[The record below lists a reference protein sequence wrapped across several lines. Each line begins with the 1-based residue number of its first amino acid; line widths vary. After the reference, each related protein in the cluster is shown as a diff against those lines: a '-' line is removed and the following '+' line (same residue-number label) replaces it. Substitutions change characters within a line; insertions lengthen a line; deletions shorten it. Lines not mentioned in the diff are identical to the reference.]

1 MQVLRFCPL
10 NRLLSIDRIY
20 FKMLINRRFNGQISP
35 WHGSSV
41 VSNMNFVL
49 QTLLKLQALEFGGET
64 GKAVESQIAE
74 FRTQVPPPIL
84 GHYDRLRA
92 RDKKGVAVVRNQTCT
107 GCYMRQPIG
116 KITVLMRNEDIQLC
130 DSCGRYLYLPTE
142 GESTFV
148 DHVAATKP
156 AEKPAKQAKP
166 RKKRTVSPVPA
177 A

>member
-1 MQVLRFCPL
+1 
-10 NRLLSIDRIY
+10 
-20 FKMLINRRFNGQISP
+20 
-35 WHGSSV
+35 
-41 VSNMNFVL
+41 MNSVL
-49 QTLLKLQALEFGGET
+49 QTLLKLQALEFSGET
-64 GKAVESQIAE
+64 GKAVESQVAE
-74 FRTQVPPPIL
+74 LRTLVPPPIL

-142 GESTFV
+142 GESAFV

-166 RKKRTVSPVPA
+166 RKKRAVSPVPTA
-177 A
+177 